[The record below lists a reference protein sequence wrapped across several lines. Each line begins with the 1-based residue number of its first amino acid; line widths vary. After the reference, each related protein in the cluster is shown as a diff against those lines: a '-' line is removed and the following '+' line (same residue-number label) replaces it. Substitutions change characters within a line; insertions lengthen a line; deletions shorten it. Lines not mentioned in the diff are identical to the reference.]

1 MERIVKQGIIFDMD
15 GTLWDSAANVAE
27 SWNVAIEKSRLTDR
41 HLTEADIKGVMGKTM
56 DVIARILFPDLEE
69 GERQKLLAQCGEE
82 ENDYLRIHGA
92 TLYPDIRRTMEQ
104 LKKKVK
110 LFQQP

>member
-1 MERIVKQGIIFDMD
+1 
-15 GTLWDSAANVAE
+15 
-27 SWNVAIEKSRLTDR
+27 
-41 HLTEADIKGVMGKTM
+41 M

-104 LKKKVK
+104 LKEKISSVYCKQLPVRIYRGLFWIITK
-110 LFQQP
+110 LHDLIEDTECYGNNGKIKRREYRVTVQAECIG